1 MSTARYF
8 YKAAKA
14 SIVHCGDVSTLTIIS
29 VPSVKRGSGIGS
41 ELMKRVIQGEFKR
54 SRIIRLQCRP
64 DDDVGFSVKAWYKR
78 LGFKDT
84 GEGTWMEL
92 KKP

>member
-1 MSTARYF
+1 MSTIRYTH
-8 YKAAKA
+8 KGAKA

-29 VPSVKRGSGIGS
+29 VPAAKRGAGIGA
-41 ELMKRVIQGEFKR
+41 ELMQMVIQGEFLR
-54 SRIIRLQCRP
+54 SQVIRLQCRP
-64 DDDVGFSVKAWYKR
+64 DKGNAFHVKSWYKR

-92 KKP
+92 RKP